1 MPMSGNLDATTHRF
15 DVTSPTTLPPGESME
30 DLAPI
35 FTIRF
40 SSHRIINP
48 LDDAKLAALG
58 AGLHLEPEHRVLDLA
73 CGTGELLNTWAR
85 DHGVS
90 GHGVD
95 LSSDFI
101 ARAQARADELGVAS
115 RVTFEQ
121 RDAENY
127 VGSEQVEVGACLGA
141 DWIGGGSDGTVALL
155 ERNVVP
161 GGLILI
167 GQPFWNETPP
177 DEQTARECGQGSVDA
192 YPELSDLLAHFSAT
206 GYDIVEMV
214 CADAGS
220 WDRYTTA
227 QWWNI
232 RQWLDHAPHAPTD
245 LELVEQLRDELVQGP
260 VRYALFRR
268 RYLGWGVF
276 ALRAQ

>member
-1 MPMSGNLDATTHRF
+1 
-15 DVTSPTTLPPGESME
+15 ME

-73 CGTGELLNTWAR
+73 CGTGELLSTWAH
-85 DHGVS
+85 DHGIR
-90 GHGVD
+90 GYGLD
-95 LSSDFI
+95 LSSAFI
-101 ARAQARADELGVAS
+101 ARAQVRANELGVAN

-121 RDAENY
+121 RNAENY
-127 VGSEQVEVGACLGA
+127 LSTEQVDVGACLGA

-177 DEQTARECGQGSVDA
+177 DEQTARDCGQGSVDTYA
-192 YPELSDLLAHFSAT
+192 ELPDLLAHFSEV
-206 GYDIVEMV
+206 GYDVVEMV
-214 CADAGS
+214 CADADG
-220 WDRYTTA
+220 WDRYTAA
-227 QWWNI
+227 QWWNV
-232 RQWLDHAPHAPTD
+232 RQWLERGPHAPTD
-245 LELVEQLRDELVQGP
+245 VELVKQLRDELLHGP
-260 VRYALFRR
+260 TRYARFRR

-276 ALRAQ
+276 ALRAR